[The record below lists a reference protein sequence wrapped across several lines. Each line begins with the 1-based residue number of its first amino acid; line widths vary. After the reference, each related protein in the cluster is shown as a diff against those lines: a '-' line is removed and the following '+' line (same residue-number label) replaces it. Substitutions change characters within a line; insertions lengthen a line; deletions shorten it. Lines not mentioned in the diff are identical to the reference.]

1 MSRAPDASR
10 APLTSPAMMMTYF
23 RKRWPR
29 GVTTPASPRQY
40 HQQPRD
46 RFFQAA
52 LDLVTAGAEDV
63 LTLGGGIVDVALLAD
78 ELPER
83 EHRPVADLVE
93 TGQHL
98 LLEHGHRQDQVRP
111 GEKLAVATE
120 IRRDEV
126 VLAQLDALLPECQ
139 PRVEGGD
146 HAVSRVVRDPA
157 GPDADGTVD
166 AVLRQHPLQQHLGH
180 DAPSGV
186 GVAHHQDGFHG
197 SSYRDFQNR
206 RPPPRSR
213 HSSAGRSS
221 IFWPN
226 SMLGGCLRLPP
237 RVSGKIFVSS
247 SGSQRR
253 PCLMCRTACGW
264 ASKV

>member
-1 MSRAPDASR
+1 MAPDANR

-63 LTLGGGIVDVALLAD
+63 LTLGAGI
-78 ELPER
+78 
-83 EHRPVADLVE
+83 
-93 TGQHL
+93 
-98 LLEHGHRQDQVRP
+98 
-111 GEKLAVATE
+111 
-120 IRRDEV
+120 
-126 VLAQLDALLPECQ
+126 
-139 PRVEGGD
+139 
-146 HAVSRVVRDPA
+146 
-157 GPDADGTVD
+157 VD

-253 PCLMCRTACGW
+253 PCLMCRTAWGW
-264 ASKV
+264 AI